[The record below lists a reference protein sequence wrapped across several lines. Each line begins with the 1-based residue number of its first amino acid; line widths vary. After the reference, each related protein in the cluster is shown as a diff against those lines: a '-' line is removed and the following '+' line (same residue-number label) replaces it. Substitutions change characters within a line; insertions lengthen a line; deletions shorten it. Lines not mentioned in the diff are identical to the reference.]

1 MVSLVGV
8 GGNEDVL
15 YVRIFLGIFR
25 ERIIICYFIILNLES
40 FFLVRLL
47 FESSLVCIR
56 IEKGV

>member
-15 YVRIFLGIFR
+15 YVRIFLSIFR